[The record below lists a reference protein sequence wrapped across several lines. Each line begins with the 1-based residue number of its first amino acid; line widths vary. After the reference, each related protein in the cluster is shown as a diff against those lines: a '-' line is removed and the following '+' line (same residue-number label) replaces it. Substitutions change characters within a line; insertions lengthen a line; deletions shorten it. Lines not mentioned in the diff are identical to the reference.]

1 MFISK
6 SAHRGT
12 KTPRTARAKARR
24 RRDASRSEGPGKS
37 APARYA
43 RPAKRLP
50 GGAGKGERSRRAQNA
65 RNHARRLAAG
75 LRAIAMNGP
84 VNGHLRSVDVVY
96 ESMPTIA

>member
-6 SAHRGT
+6 SARRGT
-12 KTPRTARAKARR
+12 ETPRTARAKARR

-37 APARYA
+37 ASRYA

-65 RNHARRLAAG
+65 RNHARHLAAG

-84 VNGHLRSVDVVY
+84 INGHLRSVDVVY